1 MAKKIMDIA
10 VKVGEYEDEHGEWKG
25 RYENVGSLMEGDD
38 GEFLILKRT
47 FNPAGVPNPDNRDS
61 LIMSLFEPREREG
74 NGNGNGNKGSNK
86 PRSGGN
92 GNRGNGGGSR
102 GRSGGSSGGGRARGR
117 SSGGEQEGD

>member
-10 VKVGEYEDEHGEWKG
+10 VKVGEYEDENGEWKG

-61 LIMSLFEPREREG
+61 LIMSLFEPRERED
-74 NGNGNGNKGSNK
+74 K
-86 PRSGGN
+86 PRNSGN
-92 GNRGNGGGSR
+92 GNRNSGGRSGGSGKGNGGGSR